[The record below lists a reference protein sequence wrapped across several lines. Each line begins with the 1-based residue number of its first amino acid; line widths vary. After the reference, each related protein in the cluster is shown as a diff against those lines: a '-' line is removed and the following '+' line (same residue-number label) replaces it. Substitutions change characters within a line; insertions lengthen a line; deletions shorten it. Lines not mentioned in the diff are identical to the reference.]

1 MKPFLLFLLFIPA
14 LLCNVQSAAQQ
25 PSKAQT
31 DRWFN
36 EMRAYKT
43 EFIAK
48 SLELTPEQKEKFVP
62 VYNAMNAELD
72 KIARET
78 RALERSVAKNNHP
91 TDLEYEKATEAL
103 FELRS
108 REGDIDRKYYPQL
121 REILTKKQLFK
132 LKSAERRFGRHL
144 MKHREGKA
152 KSNNKK

>member
-14 LLCNVQSAAQQ
+14 LLCNAQGPGQ
-25 PSKAQT
+25 KPSKAQT

-62 VYNAMNAELD
+62 VYNAMNSELD

-78 RALERSVAKNNHP
+78 RNLERSVSKNDHP
-91 TDLEYEKATEAL
+91 SDLEYEKATEAL

-121 REILTKKQLFK
+121 REILSKKQLFK

-144 MKHREGKA
+144 MKHREGKG
-152 KSNNKK
+152 KRGNRK